1 MSLQILIPLR
11 LLLRNEGHS
20 VGYDSLPISEHLYRT
35 DDLTLVSEVIW
46 KIELCKN
53 LSAGLSVWLQIQGLG
68 TGFTYRLSSAF
79 MPISCLSVCRDA
91 DVLRR

>member
-1 MSLQILIPLR
+1 MSLEILIPLR

-20 VGYDSLPISEHLYRT
+20 VGYDSLSISEHLYRT
-35 DDLTLVSEVIW
+35 DDLTLVSEIVW
-46 KIELCKN
+46 KIELRKN

-68 TGFTYRLSSAF
+68 TSFTYRLSKAF
-79 MPISCLSVCRDA
+79 VLISRLFVCRDA